1 METIE
6 LDVFDLLDILV
17 LLGSVIASLGE
28 NRVLKAK
35 TDWLRKTNGRE
46 EEGTVQ
52 ILTSSG
58 IIYTPVLG

>member
-35 TDWLRKTNGRE
+35 TDWPRKTNGRE

-58 IIYTPVLG
+58 IIYTLVLG